1 MDYIQVE
8 NGEVKGYPQP
18 LPQNWADVS
27 NFYLLEDERVRQ
39 YGWYPLRFVPA
50 EKTENDVVTGQSFVI
65 EGNEVVQYE
74 QIRPKTQT
82 EIENENSIVG
92 LNTKIQR
99 LEEIISIKQEEVQ
112 SYIDAQIEHEAFIDS
127 IASDN
132 LKKDDEIIQKDES
145 INQLNQ
151 TITTTLSELESNV
164 ANQINNINSALD
176 TLSQNVSSQCASKN
190 ASQDSEIA
198 ALKSQI
204 AALQV
209 TINSLRSS
217 SGGGSTS
224 GGTSTG
230 TRLSATGSASTVGR
244 NNPAGAGRPGL

>member
-82 EIENENSIVG
+82 EIENENSIQWQNIRNERNK
-92 LNTKIQR
+92 L
-99 LEEIISIKQEEVQ
+99 L
-112 SYIDAQIEHEAFIDS
+112 
-127 IASDN
+127 
-132 LKKDDEIIQKDES
+132 
-145 INQLNQ
+145 
-151 TITTTLSELESNV
+151 LESDWTQLTDSPLTPENKSEWESYRQQLRDV
-164 ANQINNINSALD
+164 TSQLDPKNIIWPTKPL
-176 TLSQNVSSQCASKN
+176 
-190 ASQDSEIA
+190 
-198 ALKSQI
+198 
-204 AALQV
+204 
-209 TINSLRSS
+209 
-217 SGGGSTS
+217 
-224 GGTSTG
+224 
-230 TRLSATGSASTVGR
+230 
-244 NNPAGAGRPGL
+244 